1 MTGPA
6 GSVSGE
12 TTDDRIIGAALG
24 LIAHEGLGAVTM
36 IKVARTAGVSRQ
48 TLYNHYPDVD
58 GIVAEAIRRHNRE
71 SIEMLESTLRVVD
84 DAAGKIEQLVRHVVA
99 MGSHAQH
106 APGIEH
112 GLSADARA
120 TLEDYHDA
128 LGRCIRDILEEGRR
142 SGVLPVDRMLDVD
155 VVLVRHVLDGLAE
168 ASAEMPASAA
178 RIAAAGTRA
187 ILAAVADP

>member
-99 MGSHAQH
+99 MGAHAQH